1 VYTIQLILVGL
12 PTTLENRQSK
22 DDHLF
27 LVLIIFVAKE
37 GRKRTKTL
45 MNSLCTVHGL
55 ATITL
60 GSIEKNVELPY
71 SLHFHPSSSEI
82 GSKVVNI
89 RNPFRQISA

>member
-27 LVLIIFVAKE
+27 LVLIIFVVKE

-45 MNSLCTVHGL
+45 ICNLCTVHGL
-55 ATITL
+55 ATVTL

-71 SLHFHPSSSEI
+71 SLHFHPSSSET
-82 GSKVVNI
+82 GGKVVNKTS
-89 RNPFRQISA
+89 QT